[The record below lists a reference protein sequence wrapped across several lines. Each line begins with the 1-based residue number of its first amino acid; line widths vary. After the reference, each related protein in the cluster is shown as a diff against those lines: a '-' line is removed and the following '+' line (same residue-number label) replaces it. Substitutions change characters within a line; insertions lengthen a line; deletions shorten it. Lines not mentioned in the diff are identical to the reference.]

1 MNTTKQEN
9 ETRKIALLQ
18 ESNVIYSYAIAKL
31 EKELET
37 IYEKQKIETGLLEN
51 TIAGY
56 FKSEF
61 NITNKIQFAHEF
73 LYIYCLDNDFSNLT
87 LRLDFENKLSISWF
101 STTCNSENKNLL
113 NYLSI
118 LGIIAYNMDKIELE
132 FKIWIEEYEIINS
145 LTKENN
151 KLHRNAKNQ
160 ISINLLEIAKLEK
173 KIK

>member
-1 MNTTKQEN
+1 MTTKQEN

-18 ESNVIYSYAIAKL
+18 ESNVIYSYAIL
-31 EKELET
+31 EIAKELEA
-37 IYEKQKIETGLLEN
+37 IYEKQKYEISYLES

-61 NITNKIQFAHEF
+61 NITNKIQFANEY
-73 LYIYCLDNDFSNLT
+73 LYIYCLDSDFSHLT
-87 LRLDFENKLSISWF
+87 LRLDLENKLCINWF

-118 LGIIAYNMDKIELE
+118 LGIIAGNMDKIELE
-132 FKIWIEEYEIINS
+132 FKIWIQEYEIINS

-160 ISINLLEIAKLEK
+160 ISINLCEIAKLEK

>member
-1 MNTTKQEN
+1 MTTRQEN
-9 ETRKIALLQ
+9 EIRKIALLQ
-18 ESNVIYSYAIAKL
+18 EANVVYSYAIAKI

-37 IYEKQKIETGLLEN
+37 IYEKQKLETGYLEN

-61 NITNKIQFAHEF
+61 GITNRIQFANES
-73 LYIYCLDNDFSNLT
+73 LYIYCLDSDFSHLT
-87 LRLDFENKLSISWF
+87 LKLDLDNKLSINWF

-118 LGIIAYNMDKIELE
+118 LGIIAGNMDKIELE

-145 LTKENN
+145 LPKENN